1 MRYVFASKTKD
12 GPQEVSF
19 QSKHYRFL
27 VMAYEPIRQIDVLS
41 WVSRTALELIGQSG
55 FGYSF
60 DDLTEDAVPH
70 AYAVVVN
77 QFS

>member
-1 MRYVFASKTKD
+1 MRDVFASKTKD
-12 GPQEVSF
+12 GPQEVGF
-19 QSKHYRFL
+19 QSKHYRLL
-27 VMAYEPIRQIDVLS
+27 VMASESIRQIDVLS

-70 AYAVVVN
+70 PYAVVVRR
-77 QFS
+77 FS